1 MNVILAS
8 VAALSCYLL
17 GALGQTIRIRGGS
30 ASKTNVLGITTLGA
44 VFQASM
50 LSMTM
55 HTPQGISLSVFTIA
69 SLTTLTVTIIAVLS
83 SIKKSSEGLLVLI
96 LPITILSVLITQF
109 APVDH
114 IIWRPPTEI
123 AVHVLVSALAYGILM
138 VAALQSLLLSYQEYQ
153 LRHHRQKRL
162 LKALPSLQTMERL
175 MFEFLVAGVVLLTF
189 SLLSGFLFLENMFAQ
204 HLLHKTVLSVVAW
217 SVFAVLL
224 VGHWTR
230 GWRGMM
236 AMRWIVTGFLLL
248 ALSYFGWRLAINLL
262 IIKT

>member
-1 MNVILAS
+1 MLVS

-17 GALGQTIRIRGGS
+17 GALGQIIRIRGGNT
-30 ASKTNVLGITTLGA
+30 SKANVLGVTTLGA
-44 VFQASM
+44 VFQSSM
-50 LSMTM
+50 LYMTM
-55 HTPQGISLSVFTIA
+55 YNPHGINLSVFTIA
-69 SLTTLTVTIIAVLS
+69 SLTTLTVTIIAMLS
-83 SIKKSSEGLLVLI
+83 SIKKPSEGLLVLI

-109 APVDH
+109 SPVDH
-114 IIWRPPTEI
+114 IIWRPPSEVAAHI
-123 AVHVLVSALAYGILM
+123 LVSALAYGILM

-175 MFEFLVAGVVLLTF
+175 MFEFLVVGVILLTF

-204 HLLHKTVLSVVAW
+204 HLLHKTALSVVAW
-217 SVFAVLL
+217 GVFSVLL

-230 GWRGMM
+230 GWRGMI

>member
-1 MNVILAS
+1 M
-8 VAALSCYLL
+8 
-17 GALGQTIRIRGGS
+17 
-30 ASKTNVLGITTLGA
+30 
-44 VFQASM
+44 FQASM